1 MPEAARP
8 GRVGGASPRKVRSGG
23 IHSDAASTPSEE
35 SIHALPLIDAAKAR
49 GFAAETAAMDKGY
62 DVGPVY
68 DPCEDR
74 GVRPIIPLRD
84 TPAVLKGDHKPP
96 SCEHGEWRFA
106 GADISGRRRSLAARP
121 ASASPPPSGSQG
133 RPAAPADPARDSPLD
148 RSSRSAGASF
158 ARHEAGR
165 RRAQS
170 ARMMTSTRRPAEER
184 ATTGRAR
191 RGDSAAGERRGPPSA
206 AMGPKRP
213 AVAGK

>member
-106 GADISGRRRSLAARP
+106 GADYQRKATKSRCPTGECKP
-121 ASASPPPSGSQG
+121 ASVWIS
-133 RPAAPADPARDSPLD
+133 RPT
-148 RSSRSAGASF
+148 GC
-158 ARHEAGR
+158 
-165 RRAQS
+165 
-170 ARMMTSTRRPAEER
+170 TR
-184 ATTGRAR
+184 
-191 RGDSAAGERRGPPSA
+191 
-206 AMGPKRP
+206 
-213 AVAGK
+213 